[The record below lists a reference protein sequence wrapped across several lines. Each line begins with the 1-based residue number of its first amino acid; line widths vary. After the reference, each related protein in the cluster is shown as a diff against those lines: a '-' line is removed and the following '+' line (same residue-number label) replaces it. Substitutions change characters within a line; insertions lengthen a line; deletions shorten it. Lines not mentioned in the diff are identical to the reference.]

1 MKNFKILLFAI
12 FLGLNTQNG
21 WATFQLPPYVYTA
34 NKLAEAQAKAKS
46 QNLPI
51 VILYSDKKSTCPKC
65 DDASNDVIYTLNK
78 NSIMVYIEYSELNKL
93 PDDIVRALHTPEA
106 GDFIPKTAIVDCELK
121 QVLYII
127 PYVDRNDRMP
137 LMAEAKKKI
146 SQYRK

>member
-1 MKNFKILLFAI
+1 MKNLKILSFTLFLV
-12 FLGLNTQNG
+12 FFVQNG
-21 WATFQLPPYVYTA
+21 WATFQLPPYVFTA

-93 PDDIVRALHTPEA
+93 PDVIVRAFRSPEA
-106 GDFIPKTAIVDCELK
+106 GKFIPITVIVDYELK